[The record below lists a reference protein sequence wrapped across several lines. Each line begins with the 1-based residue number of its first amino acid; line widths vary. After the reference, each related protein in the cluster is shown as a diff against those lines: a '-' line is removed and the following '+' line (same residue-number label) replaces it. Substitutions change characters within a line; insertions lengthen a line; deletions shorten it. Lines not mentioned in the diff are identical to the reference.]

1 MRKHRLILT
10 SLLGASMLVTPT
22 TAALGAATRA
32 ATKSPCR
39 TVSSALLKSNAANQ
53 RTAKRLMHNTS
64 YTPIVRTY
72 TPNPTSSAGFDGYQT
87 IMVKS
92 PKGTS
97 PVVGY
102 FKLSGAQQCSIVVTS
117 AKISLQQNAY
127 VVKLKFPG
135 EQGNPGRLT
144 VGLVSR

>member
-1 MRKHRLILT
+1 MRTHRLILT
-10 SLLGASMLVTPT
+10 SLLGASMLATPT
-22 TAALGAATRA
+22 AAALGAAPRA
-32 ATKSPCR
+32 ANKPSCQA
-39 TVSSALLKSNAANQ
+39 VSSALLKRNATNE
-53 RTAKRLMHNTS
+53 RTAKRLMHNTN

-72 TPNPTSSAGFDGYQT
+72 TPKPASAARFNGYET
-87 IMVKS
+87 ITVKS

-102 FKLSGAQQCSIVVTS
+102 FQLSGARQCSVVVTS
-117 AKISLQQNAY
+117 AKIALQQKAY

-135 EQGNPGRLT
+135 EQGNPGHLT